1 MAKILLIE
9 DDKLIIKLYTG
20 KLIDEGFEVVSAE
33 NGPVGLQM
41 ARKHKP
47 NLILLDI
54 LMPGGL
60 HGLSVLDILK
70 KDQELQSIPVII
82 LTNLDSQKMIALL
95 KGASEYIIK
104 ANTDPS
110 EIISLIKKHLKT

>member
-9 DDKLIIKLYTG
+9 DDQLTIKLYTG
-20 KLIDEGFEVVSAE
+20 KLVDEGFEVITAE
-33 NGPVGLQM
+33 TGPAGIEM
-41 ARKHKP
+41 ARKNKP
-47 NLILLDI
+47 DLILLDI

-95 KGASEYIIK
+95 KGASEYVIK
-104 ANTDPS
+104 AKTDPS
-110 EIISLIKKHLKT
+110 EVINLIKKHLKT